1 MKLTTAIARMI
12 PCATLLVCLLM
23 PVLASADERKENM
36 LIEYVRLDEDA
47 TSSFY
52 YFFYS
57 PLHGD
62 YIEKV
67 RILWNG
73 GASSRP
79 FITDYIFESGKIRVV
94 EMQAN
99 QADLGQLTQGLDG
112 QFEMLGET
120 VFASISEAWYVSMD
134 VSNPNAYTAGVL
146 FRNLLSALLL
156 QRAPVKATDAH
167 AVPKSR

>member
-1 MKLTTAIARMI
+1 
-12 PCATLLVCLLM
+12 
-23 PVLASADERKENM
+23 
-36 LIEYVRLDEDA
+36 
-47 TSSFY
+47 
-52 YFFYS
+52 
-57 PLHGD
+57 
-62 YIEKV
+62 
-67 RILWNG
+67 
-73 GASSRP
+73 
-79 FITDYIFESGKIRVV
+79 
-94 EMQAN
+94 MQAN